1 MKRNLTIIAIILL
14 IIGSFLGIGWYL
26 ARNKAIKNGTTPPSF
41 KSFLGIGTSNK
52 AQNGGIDGT
61 NSSEFINPD
70 GTISIK
76 PKPITK
82 SIIPIKTSVFTN
94 SGLNPLGTPNP
105 NINQGGNTLGGSVLP
120 NGGGISGGGGT
131 NQGPTGSGG
140 TGTGGGITINTPSC
154 SDEDLNITFTASE
167 ISQLNG
173 LKNRFFAIAETLHTD
188 ADVATEVS
196 NRDSFKSKLTK
207 ISELN
212 DFCRASPVFT
222 NAQASPNYSPG
233 QRNAQRFG
241 QFVPG
246 INGPTINYRVATP
259 FWSENKNND
268 SFVNQGVN
276 FSGQGGNQPGMFS
289 ESDSAFFERSIE
301 RALRI
306 NLW

>member
-52 AQNGGIDGT
+52 AQNGAIDGT

-70 GTISIK
+70 GTVSIK
-76 PKPITK
+76 PKPLTK
-82 SIIPIKTSVFTN
+82 SIIPIKTSTFTN
-94 SGLNPLGTPNP
+94 GGLSPLGTANP
-105 NINQGGNTLGGSVLP
+105 DIIQGGNTLGGGATS
-120 NGGGISGGGGT
+120 GGGTSSGGGT
-131 NQGPTGSGG
+131 NTGPTGSGG
-140 TGTGGGITINTPSC
+140 SGNGGGITINTPSC
-154 SDEDLNITFTASE
+154 SDEDLNITFTPSE
-167 ISQLNG
+167 ITQLNG
-173 LKNRFFAIAETLHTD
+173 LKNRFFAIAENLHTD
-188 ADVATEVS
+188 ADVATELS
-196 NRDSFKSKLTK
+196 NHDSFKSKLTK

-222 NAQASPNYSPG
+222 NAQPSPAYSPG
-233 QRNAQRFG
+233 QRNAQNFG

-246 INGPTINYRVATP
+246 VNGQTINYRVATP

-276 FSGQGGNQPGMFS
+276 FSGQGNNPKGIFV
-289 ESDSAFFERSIE
+289 EDDFAFFERSIE
-301 RALRI
+301 HALRI